1 MKRIAIIVIAI
12 LVLLG
17 DLYCIVTGKLTHT
30 LSSEA
35 EEALAEVA
43 AHQADDAPAKH

>member
-1 MKRIAIIVIAI
+1 MFGGIAI

-35 EEALAEVA
+35 EEALTEVA
-43 AHQADDAPAKH
+43 AHSDGAAAKH